1 LPYLKNI
8 VLALVTVAFF
18 SGCVSIKKENVQEMF
33 QSNNAV
39 EIKNDYKKIT
49 RLVISL
55 KEKLDKRNPKAYDED
70 LASSIYTE
78 IDSLE
83 DNINLRFKNNK
94 VGSYKS
100 YLQIAF
106 SKDDIKNRNDF
117 LILGL
122 YKNIYDAYD
131 ISSSYKI
138 TAFSYD
144 KEKLLK
150 LYKNL
155 QILAWKIKV
164 EKDLSDN
171 YLFLTWQNN
180 WQIELEKKVKAGLK
194 PTWKDF
200 ENLAYIK
207 NGEESIFGYSNL
219 SFEHIILQMKAR
231 VGTTLERLGTE
242 PTQMSLNTI
251 KSLFI
256 FL

>member
-1 LPYLKNI
+1 MPYLKNI
-8 VLALVTVAFF
+8 VLFIITIFF
-18 SGCVSIKKENVQEMF
+18 FTGCVSLKKETVQEMF

-49 RLVISL
+49 RLVIRL
-55 KEKLDKRNPKAYDED
+55 KEKLDKRNPKAYDEN

-78 IDSLE
+78 IDNLQ
-83 DNINLRFKNNK
+83 DTINLKFKNND

-106 SKDDIKNRNDF
+106 SKDDIKNRNDY

-164 EKDLSDN
+164 EKDLNDN

-194 PTWKDF
+194 PTWEDF
-200 ENLAYIK
+200 KNLAYIK
-207 NGEESIFGYSNL
+207 NGQESIFGYSNL

-251 KSLFI
+251 KSIFI

>member
-1 LPYLKNI
+1 
-8 VLALVTVAFF
+8 VVSVAFF
-18 SGCVSIKKENVQEMF
+18 SGCVSLKKENVQEIF

-55 KEKLDKRNPKAYDED
+55 KEKLDKRNPKAYDEN

-78 IDSLE
+78 IDSLQ
-83 DNINLRFKNNK
+83 NNVNLRFKNSE

-200 ENLAYIK
+200 ENLSYIK

-242 PTQMSLNTI
+242 PTQMSLTSI

>member
-1 LPYLKNI
+1 MPYLKNI

-18 SGCVSIKKENVQEMF
+18 SGCISIKKENVQEMF

-55 KEKLDKRNPKAYDED
+55 KEKLDKRNPRAYDED

-78 IDSLE
+78 IDSLQ
-83 DNINLRFKNNK
+83 NNVNLSFKNNK

-131 ISSSYKI
+131 MSSSYKI

-180 WQIELEKKVKAGLK
+180 WQIELERKVKAGLK

>member
-1 LPYLKNI
+1 MPYLKNI